1 MARRR
6 SSKFVPPYQP
16 ASPNPAPAYQMPTA
30 NPVQAPKPAVPAAP
44 LAVSRMET
52 KGSGTSFTPRAAA
65 PAAAPVARPTHQ
77 QIAERAYQIYLK
89 RGRGPGNA
97 IADWLE
103 AERQL
108 RAGL

>member
-16 ASPNPAPAYQMPTA
+16 ASPNPAPAHQMPAA
-30 NPVQAPKPAVPAAP
+30 NPVQAPKPAAPTAP

-52 KGSGTSFTPRAAA
+52 KGSGTSFTPRAA
-65 PAAAPVARPTHQ
+65 PAVAPVARPSHQ

-97 IADWLE
+97 TADWLE